1 MLFDSALRKDLSRT
15 FGAAV
20 TVLLT
25 IVVTILLIKT
35 LGLASRGRVNPSEV
49 LLVLGLT
56 VLGQMTTIL
65 ALSLFIT
72 VVATFSRMHADSEM
86 AIWHA
91 SGRGLGHF
99 LLPVLRFAW
108 PVIVVIFGLALVVW
122 PWSNRQVQDL
132 QQRFQQRNDIERVA
146 PGQFQESASGSRVF
160 FIDKH
165 NPGDPMGLNVF
176 VYSQNEPF
184 RGVTTARQGRVEIRD
199 EDKVL
204 VLENGQQVLQDLRTG
219 ELRVIGFS
227 DYELVIDQQPSLVQS
242 GHSTRRLPTLDL
254 MRLAERTHLG
264 ELSWRL
270 GLGLAALNLLLLG
283 LAMTAFNPRVGRSYH
298 LGMALFAFVT
308 YYNLINVGQS
318 WIEIG
323 KVGFGSYLAGL
334 HGGCAMLAGLWLV
347 ARHQRWHWRRLW
359 PGTAALPS
367 GARS

>member
-49 LLVLGLT
+49 LVVLGLT

-99 LLPVLRFAW
+99 VLPVMRFAW
-108 PVIVVIFGLALVVW
+108 PVIVVIFGLALVLW

-132 QQRFQQRNDIERVA
+132 QQRFQQRSDIERVA

-165 NPGDPMGLNVF
+165 SPGDPLGLNVF
-176 VYSQNEPF
+176 VFSQNQHF
-184 RGVTTARQGRVEIRD
+184 QGITTARQGRVELRD
-199 EDKVL
+199 SDKVL
-204 VLENGQQVLQDLRTG
+204 VLENGQQVLQELKTG
-219 ELRVIGFS
+219 ETRVIGFAN
-227 DYELVIDQQPSLVQS
+227 YEVVIDQQPSIIQS
-242 GHSTRRLPTLDL
+242 GNATRMLPTLDL
-254 MRLAERTHLG
+254 LQLWQRPHQG
-264 ELSWRL
+264 ELSWRM
-270 GLGLAALNLLLLG
+270 GLGLAAINLLLLG
-283 LAMTAFNPRVGRSYH
+283 IAMTAFNPRVGQSYH
-298 LGMALFAFVT
+298 LGLALFAFVA
-308 YYNLINVGQS
+308 YYNLINVGQN
-318 WIEIG
+318 WIETG
-323 KVGFGSYLAGL
+323 KVAFAPFMAGL
-334 HGGCAMLAGLWLV
+334 HGGCTVLAGAWLLI
-347 ARHQRWHWRRLW
+347 RHQRWHWRRLW
-359 PGTAALPS
+359 PATTAGTT
-367 GARS
+367 GART